1 MYLITDYP
9 AILAK
14 TWRKRICLS
23 RGSYTGNSLE
33 APLDLSQT
41 QQALAF
47 IECSV
52 LNYALTLNSKALL
65 KTTVRTYDQ
74 HHCRHGC
81 AALRWASTVTFDDAA
96 NWNLHIADDSLEGV
110 DEPNGSETAASPLH
124 QTFDSLNLWFDGTD
138 EENTYKRPHFIVN
151 EELKKPNF
159 GNVHLELPD
168 RVYSLFM
175 QCVLVWLIF
184 LALLNTLM
192 SYNGTRKIH

>member
-1 MYLITDYP
+1 MNHLCYD
-9 AILAK
+9 K
-14 TWRKRICLS
+14 DMD
-23 RGSYTGNSLE
+23 
-33 APLDLSQT
+33 PLDYYTVLIWSFNFLSIVTVSILGLSQT

-110 DEPNGSETAASPLH
+110 DEPNGSETAASVCEAHTALLRRFIFCLLIREPILKPRLGHLLDKLIEEGGIHRLGNLLSLIQPLH
-124 QTFDSLNLWFDGTD
+124 QTFDNLNLWFDGTD
-138 EENTYKRPHFIVN
+138 EGST
-151 EELKKPNF
+151 
-159 GNVHLELPD
+159 
-168 RVYSLFM
+168 
-175 QCVLVWLIF
+175 
-184 LALLNTLM
+184 
-192 SYNGTRKIH
+192 